1 MYHVFYPWLMKLEGS
16 RQLLRFPA
24 DDLVLALHS
33 IKTSPVGGR
42 LDVGRNKILPVVVV
56 EYQVQSFLSH
66 VTRFQI
72 YTGGSGNAP
81 LPGNNHYVEST

>member
-42 LDVGRNKILPVVVV
+42 LDVGRNKILPVP
-56 EYQVQSFLSH
+56 
-66 VTRFQI
+66 
-72 YTGGSGNAP
+72 GSSRRV
-81 LPGNNHYVEST
+81 PGTIIFESRNKVSDLYRGFRKRTSAW